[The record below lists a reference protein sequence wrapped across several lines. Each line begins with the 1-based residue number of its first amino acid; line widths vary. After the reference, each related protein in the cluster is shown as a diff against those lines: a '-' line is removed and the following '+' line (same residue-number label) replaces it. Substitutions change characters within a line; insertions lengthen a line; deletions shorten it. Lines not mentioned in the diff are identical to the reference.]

1 MIHLTDQA
9 ARRFHEIRRSFN
21 RLEAA
26 LRVAVLGGDCAG
38 LKYHI
43 GLDEFRGADDLCV
56 KIRDTLLYVD
66 HLSVPYLWGSEI
78 DWIEVDGDAGFVI
91 YNPNQGRGRGGCS
104 NNGRGEGCMTLGDGK
119 TCIKSSRCG
128 GNSCGAD
135 KTVIVYQIGRA

>member
-1 MIHLTDQA
+1 MIHLTEKA
-9 ARRFHEIRRSFN
+9 ARQFDTIRRSQH
-21 RLEAA
+21 RPEAA

-56 KIRDTLLYVD
+56 KSRDTLLFVD
-66 HLSVPYLWGSEI
+66 QLSMPYLWGSEI
-78 DWIEVDGDAGFVI
+78 DWIEVEGDAGFVI

-119 TCIKSSRCG
+119 TCIKPSRCG
-128 GNSCGAD
+128 GGSCGAD
-135 KTVIVYQIGRA
+135 KTVIVYQIR